1 MLQKAIDFAKK
12 ALEGQT
18 CENGE
23 PYINHSIRIM
33 DQMDTETEKMVAIL
47 HDVLEDSPRSIY
59 DLKEL
64 GLSREVIDCVE
75 QLTRKNDMT
84 YFEYID
90 DIATNDIC
98 TKVKLAEVNDNQD
111 INRVR
116 KLSFQTYS
124 VEKRCQKVREILNN
138 K

>member
-12 ALEGQT
+12 ALEGQKG
-18 CENGE
+18 ENGE

-33 DQMDTETEKMVAIL
+33 EKMDTETEKTVAIL
-47 HDVLEDSPRSIY
+47 HDVLEDSPCSIY

-64 GLSREVIDCVE
+64 GMPREVIDCVE

-98 TKVKLAEVNDNQD
+98 TKIKLAEIDDNQD

-124 VEKRCQKVREILNN
+124 VEKRCEKVREILSNR
-138 K
+138 

>member
-1 MLQKAIDFAKK
+1 MLQKAIDFARR
-12 ALEGQT
+12 ALEGQKS
-18 CENGE
+18 ENGE

-33 DQMDTETEKMVAIL
+33 DQMDTEMEKTVAIL
-47 HDVLEDSPRSIY
+47 HDVLEDSSCSIY

-64 GLSREVIDCVE
+64 GMPREVIDCVE

-98 TKVKLAEVNDNQD
+98 TKIKLAEVDDNQD

-124 VEKRCQKVREILNN
+124 VEKRCEKVKEILNN
-138 K
+138 R

>member
-1 MLQKAIDFAKK
+1 MLQKAIDFAQK
-12 ALEGQT
+12 ALEGQKS
-18 CENGE
+18 ENGE

-33 DQMDTETEKMVAIL
+33 EKMDTDVEKTVAIL
-47 HDVLEDSPRSIY
+47 HDVLEDSPCSIC

-64 GLSREVIDCVE
+64 GMPREVIECVE

-98 TKVKLAEVNDNQD
+98 TKIKLAEIDDNQD

-124 VEKRCQKVREILNN
+124 VEKRCEKVKEILSNR
-138 K
+138 

>member
-1 MLQKAIDFAKK
+1 MLQKALDFAKK
-12 ALEGQT
+12 ALEGQKS
-18 CENGE
+18 ENGE

-33 DQMDTETEKMVAIL
+33 EKMDTETEKIVAIL
-47 HDVLEDSPRSIY
+47 HDVLEDSPCSIY

-64 GLSREVIDCVE
+64 GMPREVIDCVE

-98 TKVKLAEVNDNQD
+98 TKIKLAEIDDNQD

-124 VEKRCQKVREILNN
+124 VEKRCEKVREILSN

>member
-1 MLQKAIDFAKK
+1 MLQKAIDFAQK
-12 ALEGQT
+12 ALEGQKD
-18 CENGE
+18 ENGE

-33 DQMDTETEKMVAIL
+33 NQMETEMEKTVAIL
-47 HDVLEDSPRSIY
+47 HDVLEDSPCSIY

-64 GLSREVIDCVE
+64 GMPREVIDCVE
-75 QLTRKNDMT
+75 QLTRKNDVT

-98 TKVKLAEVNDNQD
+98 TKIKLAEIEDNKD

-124 VEKRCQKVREILNN
+124 VEKRCEKVKEILSNR
-138 K
+138 

>member
-18 CENGE
+18 SENGE
-23 PYINHSIRIM
+23 PYINHSLRIM
-33 DQMDTETEKMVAIL
+33 DQMDTDTEKIVAVL

-64 GLSREVIDCVE
+64 GMSREIIDCVE

-98 TKVKLAEVNDNQD
+98 TKIKLAEINDNKD

-124 VEKRCQKVREILNN
+124 VEKRCEKVREILTNR
-138 K
+138 

>member
-12 ALEGQT
+12 ALEGQPS
-18 CENGE
+18 ENGE
-23 PYINHSIRIM
+23 PYINHSLRIM
-33 DQMDTETEKMVAIL
+33 DQMDTDTEKIVAVL
-47 HDVLEDSPRSIY
+47 HDVLEDSPRNIF

-64 GLSREVIDCVE
+64 GVSREVIDCVE

-98 TKVKLAEVNDNQD
+98 TKIKLAEINDNKD

-124 VEKRCQKVREILNN
+124 VEKRCEKVREILTNR
-138 K
+138 

>member
-18 CENGE
+18 SENGE
-23 PYINHSIRIM
+23 PYINHSLRIM
-33 DQMDTETEKMVAIL
+33 DQMDTDTEKIVAVL
-47 HDVLEDSPRSIY
+47 HDVLEDSPRNIF

-64 GLSREVIDCVE
+64 GVSREVIDCVE

-84 YFEYID
+84 YFEYIE
-90 DIATNDIC
+90 DIATNAIC
-98 TKVKLAEVNDNQD
+98 TKIKLAEINDNKD

-124 VEKRCQKVREILNN
+124 VEKRCEKVREILTNR
-138 K
+138 

>member
-1 MLQKAIDFAKK
+1 MLQKAIDFATK

-18 CENGE
+18 SENGE

-33 DQMDTETEKMVAIL
+33 DQMDTETEKIVAIL
-47 HDVLEDSPRSIY
+47 HDVLEDSSRNIF

-64 GLSREVIDCVE
+64 GLSREIIDCVE

-98 TKVKLAEVNDNQD
+98 TKIKLAEINDNQD
-111 INRVR
+111 ISRVR

-124 VEKRCQKVREILNN
+124 VEKRCQKVKEILTNR
-138 K
+138 